1 MVSQSHLLASKID
14 IEEQPFFKARWMAL
28 DRTRYMQDV
37 KTFLTMDRAFR
48 KNKDLDTGCDKMSVT
63 LTDRIR
69 HGTYLFNN
77 GPEKPSV
84 ICQVILE

>member
-14 IEEQPFFKARWMAL
+14 IEEQPSFKVRWMAL

-37 KTFLTMDRAFR
+37 KTFLAMDRAFR
-48 KNKDLDTGCDKMSVT
+48 KDKDLDTGCDKMSVT

-69 HGTYLFNN
+69 RGAYLFNSV
-77 GPEKPSV
+77 PEKPSV